1 MSDLSNRILRLI
13 EDKGLSYGE
22 LAEMTNLSHSAKFE
36 IPEILLDYGNFFLFQ
51 RKRYFCDSVFLTIT
65 TSI

>member
-22 LAEMTNLSHSAKFE
+22 LAEISLTPPNLKFPKSFE
-36 IPEILLDYGNFFLFQ
+36 ITGISFHFNENDTFVTVY
-51 RKRYFCDSVFLTIT
+51 FLTIT

>member
-22 LAEMTNLSHSAKFE
+22 LAEITNLSHSAKFE
-36 IPEILLDYGNFFLFQ
+36 IPEIL
-51 RKRYFCDSVFLTIT
+51 
-65 TSI
+65 